1 MGRERV
7 ERVLYGPLP
16 FCVCAMRFLC
26 LRVWVVWGGGCEG
39 RDMVSVKSCA
49 RNMSKGW
56 VKALYVG
63 VKGGGGKSYV
73 AFWGAERAGEGV
85 RQVGREGMCYCV
97 GMCRVWG

>member
-39 RDMVSVKSCA
+39 GVMVSVTSCA
-49 RNMSKGW
+49 RNMIKGC
-56 VKALYVG
+56 VKALC
-63 VKGGGGKSYV
+63 
-73 AFWGAERAGEGV
+73 EGV
-85 RQVGREGMCYCV
+85 
-97 GMCRVWG
+97 